1 VTFIEQHKGG
11 RDGGLRWGVE
21 SICAVL
27 TLHELKIAP
36 STYYDARGRRRS
48 PRELSDERA
57 NTSKTLSGSA
67 GGIQMPF
74 PSRKLGHAT
83 TIASLLNRRWLPT
96 RSVSRRRVRLMSR
109 RVVAVTDKRSD
120 TPTAAVETITQ
131 SLSDRNLVGL
141 AAAVGELPRM
151 QLVEVLERLGSRQ
164 RAVVYRL
171 LPKQRALRVFE
182 DLEPSLQGDLVSAL
196 QDGEV
201 TALFAELDPDDRVW
215 LIDELPAVVAQRL
228 LRGLPERERQLTA
241 EVLGY
246 PQGSIGRR
254 MSPEVIWTHPQ
265 LTVGETLHR
274 LRPRVHE
281 AETVY
286 TLPVLDHERRVLGV
300 VGLRDVLGADDTTSV
315 GTLMS
320 DPQLA
325 LATEDAELAAR
336 RCADL
341 GLLALP
347 VVDSESRLVGILTI
361 DDAVRILERE
371 ESEDAARQGGVE
383 PLHRPYLS
391 TPLFSI
397 VRSRVVWLLV
407 LALGATLTVQ
417 VLSVFEDTLAQM
429 TALALFV
436 PLLIGT
442 GGNTGNQA
450 ATTVTRALA
459 LGDIRPRDTLKV
471 LTREMRTGV
480 LLGLLLGALGFAITS
495 LVYDSQV
502 GLVIGL
508 TLLAVCTLAA
518 TVGGIMPLVARTI
531 RVDPAVFSNP
541 FITTFVD
548 ATGLVIYFLIARAV
562 FGL

>member
-1 VTFIEQHKGG
+1 
-11 RDGGLRWGVE
+11 
-21 SICAVL
+21 
-27 TLHELKIAP
+27 
-36 STYYDARGRRRS
+36 
-48 PRELSDERA
+48 
-57 NTSKTLSGSA
+57 
-67 GGIQMPF
+67 
-74 PSRKLGHAT
+74 
-83 TIASLLNRRWLPT
+83 
-96 RSVSRRRVRLMSR
+96 
-109 RVVAVTDKRSD
+109 
-120 TPTAAVETITQ
+120 AAV
-131 SLSDRNLVGL
+131 S
-141 AAAVGELPRM
+141 ELPRAE
-151 QLVEVLERLGSRQ
+151 LLEVIERLGPRQ
-164 RAVVYRL
+164 RAIVYRL

-182 DLEPSLQGDLVSAL
+182 DLEPSLQGELVRAL

-201 TALFAELDPDDRVW
+201 ASLFADLDPDDRVW
-215 LIDELPAVVAQRL
+215 LLDELPAVVAQRL
-228 LRGLPERERQLTA
+228 LRGLPARERQRTA

-254 MSPEVIWTHPQ
+254 MSPEVVWTHPGS
-265 LTVGETLHR
+265 TVGETLSLVR
-274 LRPRVHE
+274 ARVHD

-286 TLPVLDHERRVLGV
+286 TLPVLDDERRIVGV
-300 VGLRDVLGADDTTSV
+300 VGLRDLLGAADADDIAS
-315 GTLMS
+315 LMN
-320 DPQLA
+320 DPHTA
-325 LATEDAELAAR
+325 LASEDAEAAAR

-347 VVDSESRLVGILTI
+347 IVDRESRLLGILTI

-371 ESEDAARQGGVE
+371 ESEDAARQGGAE
-383 PLHRPYLS
+383 PLRRPYLS

-417 VLSVFEDTLAQM
+417 VLSVFEATLAQM

-459 LGDIRPRDTLKV
+459 LGDVRPRDV
-471 LTREMRTGV
+471 LRVLSREMRTGAV
-480 LLGLLLGALGFAITS
+480 LGLLLGALGFAITS
-495 LVYDSQV
+495 LVYEPHV

-548 ATGLVIYFLIARAV
+548 ATGLVVYFLIARAV
-562 FGL
+562 LGV